1 MPGPIFPGGAVLFL
15 ITAYLLLLFGIG
27 YLGERKFDRFRARG
41 WDRYIYVFAAGV
53 YCTSWTFYG
62 CVGNAAQNGPSFLG
76 LFIGPSIFALGW
88 WFVLRKLVRVCK
100 AHNITSV
107 PDFLSIRY
115 GDNAWIGP
123 LATLLLVVGSVPYI
137 SLQLRAVAISFD
149 LIARPAPGG
158 GASVDPMLLVA
169 LFMGAFA
176 LFFGGRYLDFTKRQG
191 GLLTAVAVE
200 SIVKIVIFLGA
211 GAFVCWGLFDGPGAI
226 FAKILSHPD
235 WRRLATLRETAGS
248 GQSRWLAYIA
258 ISVIDVILLP
268 RQFHVLVVQNGDE
281 KHIKTAM
288 WMFPLYLLLIN
299 LFVVPIAFAGLIM
312 GLPPSAGDKYIL
324 SIPMLSGHRALSLVV
339 FLGGFSAATG
349 MVMTSSVALGRMV
362 ANNLVIPG
370 ILKARRGF
378 HAYGY
383 LLAAARVSMLVVI
396 VLGYL
401 YARLMSRNMV
411 LMEIGIISFVAVAQ
425 FGPAVFGG
433 LYWKGASARGAIIG
447 ISAGFAA
454 WFYTLVLPAMVKAGI
469 VGDAVLVHGPFGLA
483 ALRPTALLGIAG
495 ADPVGN
501 AVFWTLFLN
510 TAGFLVGSLL
520 FAPSRDEGVQAGR
533 IVPVATASEPAVPR
547 LYSGAGHGAHYLS
560 LEEVEAVVTR
570 YAGTEKGTEIE
581 EVVREIREIKVRG
594 ETREAV
600 IRQMDLPQRLERI
613 LTGTIGAIA
622 ARNVLRNMLPLSLA
636 DARTLVESFREME
649 KDLATTREEVTQK
662 EEEIRAR
669 ERFLASV
676 VRSIDDGVVSLDFEG
691 RITTVNEG
699 ACRLFRREEAEMIG
713 RDFNFIVHDTRYRE
727 KRRIIA
733 RSTYRTGHWR
743 GEVEIIRRDG
753 SFAPALLSTA
763 KIIDERGKPIGFV
776 SSFKDLTDIK
786 AMQHKMIQTEKLASL
801 GQMAAGVAHEVR
813 NPLGSIKMSLR
824 LLRDDLRSAETIEVV
839 EHIRDAVGSMEVIVN
854 ELLDYTRDITL
865 QLDEYDVGK
874 IARSAV
880 AGLEEE
886 TAKKGVAVEIEEPG
900 GSLTAMVDGVRLKQ
914 AMTNIVKNAVDAAR
928 PAGGRVSVRIADGA
942 RPRERSPGGRS
953 ADGYVRITVE
963 DDGPGMSEEEVEK
976 VFQPF
981 YTTKAQ
987 GVGLGMSIV
996 KRLVELHGGDVRVA
1010 STAGSG
1016 TVVTVS
1022 LPRFPFGGVG
1032 ERE

>member
-1 MPGPIFPGGAVLFL
+1 MPKPIFPGTAVLCL
-15 ITAYLLLLFGIG
+15 MTAYLALLFGIG
-27 YLGERKFDRFRARG
+27 YLGERKFDSFRARG

-62 CVGNAAQNGPSFLG
+62 CIGNAAENGASFLG

-115 GDNAWIGP
+115 GNNAWIGP
-123 LATLLLVVGSVPYI
+123 LATVLLVVGSVPYI
-137 SLQLRAVAISFD
+137 SLQLRAVAVSFD
-149 LIARPAPGG
+149 VLAGAEYGGSAPF
-158 GASVDPMLLVA
+158 DPMLLVA
-169 LFMGAFA
+169 LCLGAFA

-200 SIVKIVIFLGA
+200 SIVKIVIFLGV
-211 GAFVCWGLFDGPGAI
+211 GAFVCWGVFDGPGEI
-226 FAKILSHPD
+226 FGKILAHPE
-235 WRRLATLRETAGS
+235 WRRLATLKETAGS
-248 GQSRWLAYIA
+248 GPSRWLAYIA
-258 ISVIDVILLP
+258 IAVIDVILLP
-268 RQFHVLVVQNGDE
+268 RQFHVFVVQNGDE

-299 LFVVPIAFAGLIM
+299 LFVVPIAFGGLLL
-312 GLPPSAGDKYIL
+312 GLPASAGDKYIL
-324 SIPMLSGHRALSLVV
+324 SIPVISGHRALGLVV
-339 FLGGFSAATG
+339 FLGGFSAATA
-349 MVMTSSVALGRMV
+349 MVMVSSVALGRMV

-383 LLAAARVSMLVVI
+383 LLAAARVSMLAVI
-396 VLGYL
+396 GMGYL

-433 LYWKGASARGAIIG
+433 LYWKGASARGAILG
-447 ISAGFAA
+447 ISGGFAA

-469 VGDAVLVHGPFGLA
+469 VGESLLSRGPFGIA
-483 ALRPTALLGIAG
+483 ALRPTGLLGIAG

-501 AVFWTLFLN
+501 AVFWSLFLN
-510 TAGFLVGSLL
+510 VVGFVAGSLL
-520 FAPSRDEGVQAGR
+520 LAPTRDEGVQATR
-533 IVPVATASEPAVPR
+533 FVQAVAPLPAVPR
-547 LYSGAGHGAHYLS
+547 PFAAAGPGAHYLS
-560 LEEVEAVVTR
+560 LDEVEQVVTR
-570 YAGTEKGTEIE
+570 YAGTEKGAEVE
-581 EVVREIREIKVRG
+581 EVVREIREIKMRG

-613 LTGTIGAIA
+613 LTGSIGAIA
-622 ARNVLRNMLPLSLA
+622 ARNVLRDMLPLSLA

-649 KDLATTREEVTQK
+649 KDLATTREEVTHK

-699 ACRLFRREEAEMIG
+699 ACRLFRREEGEMIG
-713 RDFNFIVHDTRYRE
+713 RDFDFLVRDTRYRE
-727 KRRIIA
+727 RRRIIA

-743 GEVEIIRRDG
+743 GEVEIIRKG
-753 SFAPALLSTA
+753 GTPAPALLSTA

-776 SSFKDLTDIK
+776 STFKDLTEIK

-839 EHIRDAVGSMEVIVN
+839 EHIRDAVASMEVIVN

-865 QLDEYDVGK
+865 QLDEYDLAK

-880 AGLEEE
+880 FGLEEE
-886 TAKKGVAVEIEEPG
+886 TRRKGVAVAVDDADG
-900 GSLTAMVDGVRLKQ
+900 TLTAMVDGVRLKQ
-914 AMTNIVKNAVDAAR
+914 AVTNIVKNAVEAVR
-928 PAGGRVSVRIADGA
+928 PGGGRVAVRIAEGA
-942 RPRERSPGGRS
+942 GPGGEPRGG
-953 ADGYVRITVE
+953 AAGDGYVRITVE
-963 DDGPGMSEEEVEK
+963 DDGPGMAEEELEK

-1022 LPRFPFGGVG
+1022 LPRFPFGGGG
-1032 ERE
+1032 ERQ

>member
-1 MPGPIFPGGAVLFL
+1 MPGPIFPGAAVLLL

-27 YLGERKFDRFRARG
+27 YLGERKFELFKARG

-62 CVGNAAQNGPSFLG
+62 CIGNAAQNGPSFLG

-100 AHNITSV
+100 DHNITSV
-107 PDFLSIRY
+107 PDFLSVRY
-115 GDNAWIGP
+115 GNHAWIGP
-123 LATLLLVVGSVPYI
+123 LATLLLVIGSVPYI

-149 LIARPAPGG
+149 MIAGPAAGG
-158 GASVDPMLLVA
+158 SVPFDPMLLVS
-169 LFMGAFA
+169 LFLGAFA

-200 SIVKIVIFLGA
+200 SVVKIVIFLGV
-211 GAFVCWGLFDGPGAI
+211 GAFVCWGVFDGPGEI
-226 FAKILSHPD
+226 FGKILSHPD
-235 WRRLATLRETAGS
+235 WRSLATLKETPGS
-248 GQSRWLAYIA
+248 GYSRWLAYVA

-268 RQFHVLVVQNGDE
+268 RQFHVFVVQNGDE
-281 KHIKTAM
+281 KHIRTAM
-288 WMFPLYLLLIN
+288 WLFPLYLLLIN
-299 LFVVPIAFAGLIM
+299 LFVVPIAFAGLIL
-312 GLPPSAGDKYIL
+312 GLPPSLGDKYIL
-324 SIPMLSGHRALSLVV
+324 AIPMLSGHKATSLLV
-339 FLGGFSAATG
+339 FLGGFSAATA
-349 MVMTSSVALGRMV
+349 MVMVSSVALGKMV
-362 ANNLVIPG
+362 ANNLLIPG
-370 ILKARRGF
+370 ILRLRRGF

-383 LLAAARVSMLVVI
+383 LLAAARASMLVII

-411 LMEIGIISFVAVAQ
+411 LMEIGVISFVAVAQ

-433 LYWKGASARGAIIG
+433 LYWKGASARGAILG

-454 WFYTLVLPAMVKAGI
+454 WVYTMILPAMVKAGI
-469 VGDAVLVHGPFGLA
+469 VAGGIVERGPFGIA
-483 ALRPTALLGIAG
+483 ALRPTGLLGIAG

-510 TAGFLVGSLL
+510 AVGFVAGSFL
-520 FAPSRDEGVQAGR
+520 FAPSRDEGLQADR
-533 IVPVATASEPAVPR
+533 IVPESRAPGPASALPSPAP
-547 LYSGAGHGAHYLS
+547 GTGAHYLS
-560 LEEVEAVVTR
+560 LEEVEKVVTR
-570 YAGTEKGTEIE
+570 YAGSEKGAEIE
-581 EVVREIREIKVRG
+581 EVVREIREIKMRG

-613 LTGTIGAIA
+613 LTGSIGAIS
-622 ARNVLRNMLPLSLA
+622 ARNVLRDMLPLSLD

-649 KDLATTREEVTQK
+649 KDLATTREEVSHK

-676 VRSIDDGVVSLDFEG
+676 VRSIDDGVVSLDLDG

-699 ACRLFRREEAEMIG
+699 ACRLFRREEEEMIG
-713 RDFNFIVHDTRYRE
+713 RDFDFIVRDTRYRE

-743 GEVEIIRRDG
+743 GEVEIVRKDG
-753 SFAPALLSTA
+753 IVAPALLSTA

-776 SSFKDLTDIK
+776 SSFKDLTETK

-824 LLRDDLRSAETIEVV
+824 LLRDDLHGAETIEVV

-874 IARSAV
+874 IARAAV
-880 AGLEEE
+880 FGLEEE
-886 TAKKGVAVEIEEPG
+886 TKRKGVAVEVDDPG
-900 GSLTAMVDGVRLKQ
+900 GPVTAMVDGVRLKQ

-928 PAGGRVSVRIADGA
+928 PNGGRVTVRLAEGTRAGGGSAAVRDG
-942 RPRERSPGGRS
+942 G
-953 ADGYVRITVE
+953 DVRITVE
-963 DDGPGMSEEEVEK
+963 DDGPGMPQEDLEK

-996 KRLVELHGGDVRVA
+996 KRLVELHGGEVRVA
-1010 STAGSG
+1010 STAGAG

-1022 LPRFPFGGVG
+1022 LPRFPFGRGG
-1032 ERE
+1032 GGR

>member
-1 MPGPIFPGGAVLFL
+1 MPGPIFPGSAALLL

-41 WDRYIYVFAAGV
+41 WDRYIYVLAAGV

-62 CVGNAAQNGPSFLG
+62 CIGNAAQNGPSFLG

-115 GDNAWIGP
+115 GNNAWIGP

-149 LIARPAPGG
+149 LIAGPAPGG
-158 GASVDPMLLVA
+158 KAPFDPMLLVA

-200 SIVKIVIFLGA
+200 SIVKIVIFLGI
-211 GAFVCWGLFDGPGAI
+211 GAFVCWGVFDGPGDI
-226 FAKILSHPD
+226 FGRILSNPE
-235 WRRLATLRETAGS
+235 WRRLATLKETPGS

-258 ISVIDVILLP
+258 ISVIDVVLLP

-299 LFVVPIAFAGLIM
+299 LFVVPIAFAGLIL
-312 GLPPSAGDKYIL
+312 GLPPSVGDKYIL
-324 SIPMLSGHRALSLVV
+324 SIPMLSGHKALSLVV
-339 FLGGFSAATG
+339 FLGGFSAATA
-349 MVMTSSVALGRMV
+349 MVMVSSVALGRMV

-433 LYWKGASARGAIIG
+433 LYWKGASARGAILG

-454 WFYTLVLPAMVKAGI
+454 WFYTLILPAMVKAGI
-469 VGDAVLVHGPFGLA
+469 VGGQVLERGPFGIA
-483 ALRPTALLGIAG
+483 ALRPTGILGIAG

-501 AVFWTLFLN
+501 AVFWTLFVNVL
-510 TAGFLVGSLL
+510 GFVVGSLL
-520 FAPSRDEGVQAGR
+520 FAPSRDEGLQAGR
-533 IVPVATASEPAVPR
+533 IDPGSRAPQPAPPR
-547 LYSGAGHGAHYLS
+547 PYAPAGPGAHYLS
-560 LEEVEAVVTR
+560 LDDVEEVVTR
-570 YAGTEKGTEIE
+570 YAGGEKGTEIE
-581 EVVREIREIKVRG
+581 EVVREIREIKMRG

-600 IRQMDLPQRLERI
+600 IRQMDLPQKLERI
-613 LTGTIGAIA
+613 LTGSIGAIA
-622 ARNVLRNMLPLSLA
+622 ARNVLRDMLPLSLA

-649 KDLATTREEVTQK
+649 KDLATTREEVTHK

-676 VRSIDDGVVSLDFEG
+676 VRSIDDAVVSLDFEG

-713 RDFNFIVHDTRYRE
+713 KDFNFIVRDTRYRE

-743 GEVEIIRRDG
+743 GEVEITRRDG
-753 SFAPALLSTA
+753 STAPALLSTA

-776 SSFKDLTDIK
+776 SSFKDLTEIK

-865 QLDEYDVGK
+865 QLDEYDLGK

-880 AGLEEE
+880 FGLEEE
-886 TAKKGVAVEIEEPG
+886 TAKKGIAVEIEEPG
-900 GSLTAMVDGVRLKQ
+900 GALTAMVDGVRLKQ

-928 PAGGRVSVRIADGA
+928 PGGGRVAVRISDGA
-942 RPRERSPGGRS
+942 RPGEGAGARRG

-963 DDGPGMSEEEVEK
+963 DDGPGMSDEELEK

-996 KRLVELHGGDVRVA
+996 KRLVELHGGEVRVA
-1010 STAGSG
+1010 SAAGAG

-1022 LPRFPFGGVG
+1022 LPRFPFGGGRG
-1032 ERE
+1032 EE

>member
-1 MPGPIFPGGAVLFL
+1 
-15 ITAYLLLLFGIG
+15 
-27 YLGERKFDRFRARG
+27 
-41 WDRYIYVFAAGV
+41 
-53 YCTSWTFYG
+53 
-62 CVGNAAQNGPSFLG
+62 
-76 LFIGPSIFALGW
+76 
-88 WFVLRKLVRVCK
+88 
-100 AHNITSV
+100 
-107 PDFLSIRY
+107 
-115 GDNAWIGP
+115 
-123 LATLLLVVGSVPYI
+123 
-137 SLQLRAVAISFD
+137 
-149 LIARPAPGG
+149 
-158 GASVDPMLLVA
+158 MLLVS
-169 LFMGAFA
+169 LCMGAFA

-200 SIVKIVIFLGA
+200 SVVKIVIFLGV
-211 GAFVCWGLFDGPGAI
+211 GVFVCWGVFGGPGEI
-226 FAKILSHPD
+226 FGKILSHPD
-235 WRRLATLRETAGS
+235 WRRLATLGDAPGN
-248 GQSRWLAYIA
+248 GYSRWMAYVAIA
-258 ISVIDVILLP
+258 VIDVILLP
-268 RQFHVLVVQNGDE
+268 RQFHVFVVQNGDE
-281 KHIKTAM
+281 NHIKTAM

-299 LFVVPIAFAGLIM
+299 LFVVPIAFAGLIL
-312 GLPPSAGDKYIL
+312 GLPASLGDKYIL
-324 SIPMLSGHRALSLVV
+324 AIPMLAGHKALSLVV
-339 FLGGFSAATG
+339 FLGGFSAATA
-349 MVMTSSVALGRMV
+349 MVMVSSVALGKMV

-411 LMEIGIISFVAVAQ
+411 LMEIGVISFVAVAQ
-425 FGPAVFGG
+425 FGPALFGG
-433 LYWKGASARGAIIG
+433 LYWKGASARGAVLG

-454 WFYTLVLPAMVKAGI
+454 WFYTMILPAMVKAGVAAGGI
-469 VGDAVLVHGPFGLA
+469 IDGGPFGIA

-501 AVFWTLFLN
+501 AVFWTLFVNVL
-510 TAGFLVGSLL
+510 GFVAGSLL
-520 FAPSRDEGVQAGR
+520 LAPSRDEAVQAER
-533 IVPVATASEPAVPR
+533 IVQAAQGPRSASLLPLSA
-547 LYSGAGHGAHYLS
+547 AGSGAHYLS
-560 LEEVEAVVTR
+560 LDEVERVVTR
-570 YAGTEKGTEIE
+570 YAGSEKGAEIE
-581 EVVREIREIKVRG
+581 EVVREIREIKLRG

-600 IRQMDLPQRLERI
+600 IRQMDLPRRLERI
-613 LTGTIGAIA
+613 LTGSIGAIS
-622 ARNVLRNMLPLSLA
+622 ARNVLRDMLPLSLD

-649 KDLATTREEVTQK
+649 KDLATTREEVSHK

-691 RITTVNEG
+691 WITTVNEG
-699 ACRLFRREEAEMIG
+699 ACRLFRRDEAEMIG
-713 RDFNFIVHDTRYRE
+713 QDFNFLVRDTRYRE

-743 GEVEIIRRDG
+743 GEVEIIRKDG
-753 SFAPALLSTA
+753 TTAPALLSTA

-776 SSFKDLTDIK
+776 SSFKDLTEIK
-786 AMQHKMIQTEKLASL
+786 AMQHKVIQTEKLASL

-824 LLRDDLRSAETIEVV
+824 LLRDELRSAETIEVV

-865 QLDEYDVGK
+865 QLDEYDLGK
-874 IARSAV
+874 IARAAV
-880 AGLEEE
+880 FGLEEE
-886 TAKKGVAVEIEEPG
+886 AIRKGVAVAIDDSG
-900 GSLTAMVDGVRLKQ
+900 GALTAMVDGVRLKQ
-914 AMTNIVKNAVDAAR
+914 ALSNIVKNAVDAAR
-928 PAGGRVSVRIADGA
+928 PGGGRVAVRIAGET
-942 RPRERSPGGRS
+942 RPGGGAVGGTG
-953 ADGYVRITVE
+953 ADGTVRITVE
-963 DDGPGMSEEEVEK
+963 DDGPGMSAEELEK

-1016 TVVTVS
+1016 TIVTVS
-1022 LPRFPFGGVG
+1022 LPRFPFGGEG
-1032 ERE
+1032 GRR